1 MRFAVVICLCAFALA
16 GCAGAAGDGS
26 KEEATPDDSTPKPER
41 PHETARISCE
51 RDGTRVLTPE
61 VRAQRDGVH
70 FEIEN
75 RLGKNIGF
83 AISTPESG
91 MGDNAP
97 KGTSHH
103 VKDFPPGELRI
114 GCHPARDAATD
125 YAKMKVLAGSSD
137 YKSVEL
143 ECPGGMSVSSG
154 GGLYTP
160 GTKGKKED
168 PVELVRSGF
177 SKELAKG
184 DVVETAGYPAS
195 EGVKTVRA
203 TRDGK
208 VMAVFEY
215 RLAKGGWIENGYS
228 ACAEF

>member
-1 MRFAVVICLCAFALA
+1 M
-16 GCAGAAGDGS
+16 
-26 KEEATPDDSTPKPER
+26 
-41 PHETARISCE
+41 
-51 RDGTRVLTPE
+51 LTPE

-75 RLGKNIGF
+75 RLGKDIGY
-83 AISTPESG
+83 AVVTPDGG
-91 MGDNAP
+91 MGSDAP
-97 KGTSHH
+97 KGESSH
-103 VKDFPPGELRI
+103 VGTFPPGEIRI

-125 YAKMKVLAGSSD
+125 YAKMKVLVGSSG

-168 PVELVRSGF
+168 PVGLVRRRF

-184 DVVETAGYPAS
+184 DVVETAGFPAS

-215 RLAKGGWIENGYS
+215 RRTKGGWIENGYS
-228 ACAEF
+228 ACAGF